1 MARSF
6 NHTYTK
12 NDEMYTPKKLVDIIV
27 PYVQRYSHHL
37 AMYLL
42 TCGFT
47 GDKPYSYFTELIK
60 NGKENSITTIW
71 CPFDTENSEFV
82 RTFKGMGYNVVHSHI
97 DEGKDFF
104 EYEPESWNIAISNP
118 PFSKKDLVIERLL
131 KFGKPFAMVMNM
143 MVINYQCTGELLV
156 GKGVQA
162 LVPDKK
168 VSFDGHTSSFCS
180 GYLCHDILPEGLVF
194 CHMEDNNSGSSFVPA
209 YEYTLKHGGLK

>member
-27 PYVQRYSHHL
+27 PYVERYSHQL
-37 AMYLL
+37 AMNLL
-42 TCGFT
+42 TCGFRV
-47 GDKPYSYFTELIK
+47 K

-104 EYEPESWNIAISNP
+104 EYEPES
-118 PFSKKDLVIERLL
+118 
-131 KFGKPFAMVMNM
+131 
-143 MVINYQCTGELLV
+143 
-156 GKGVQA
+156 
-162 LVPDKK
+162 
-168 VSFDGHTSSFCS
+168 
-180 GYLCHDILPEGLVF
+180 
-194 CHMEDNNSGSSFVPA
+194 
-209 YEYTLKHGGLK
+209 